1 METNNKKNYFKLN
14 NKFWKNKKVLVTGH
28 TGFKGGWLCMFLNNL
43 GCKISGYAL
52 NPAGKK
58 NFFEATNLKKILTN
72 DFRKNINNLGELD
85 KAIKKIKPEIIF
97 HLAAQS
103 SVIESFKNSHNTITS
118 NIVGTANIME
128 VSKKYSFI
136 KSVVIITTDKVYQNY
151 KEKKYFDE
159 NSQLGG
165 DDIYS
170 GSKACCELL
179 VHSYRKSFFQNSKCN
194 IATVRAGNCFG
205 GGDWTPDRIVKDILE
220 NFYKNK
226 NLVLRNPNATRPWQH
241 VLEPLMGYLK
251 LAEKL
256 HSKDGNQFCEP
267 WNFGPSLKQ
276 NMKVKNLVEIFQNKM
291 KSKSKII
298 INKND
303 KRFHNKKINIFESKN
318 LNINSKKISKR
329 LNWKP
334 KLSLDNS
341 IDLTVIWYKS
351 FRAKK
356 NVFDLTNKQIK
367 YYLDL

>member
-1 METNNKKNYFKLN
+1 MKINKN
-14 NKFWKNKKVLVTGH
+14 FWKNKKVLIIGSC
-28 TGFKGGWLCMFLNNL
+28 GFKGKWLVALLTLLKAQIVGINKTKIKNTNYRFYKSDICNLNNIN
-43 GCKISGYAL
+43 KII
-52 NPAGKK
+52 K
-58 NFFEATNLKKILTN
+58 FE
-72 DFRKNINNLGELD
+72 
-85 KAIKKIKPEIIF
+85 KPEIIF

>member
-1 METNNKKNYFKLN
+1 LSKPTKN
-14 NKFWKNKKVLVTGH
+14 FWKNKKILITGH
-28 TGFKGGWLCMFLNNL
+28 TGFKGGWLSVLLNYM
-43 GCKISGYAL
+43 GSKVYGYAL
-52 NPAGKK
+52 NPQGKN
-58 NFFEATNLKKILTN
+58 NFFNAAKVKNVLIKDYRKDITDLKNL
-72 DFRKNINNLGELD
+72 RKV
-85 KAIKKIKPEIIF
+85 IKQNKPEIIF

-103 SVIESFKNSHNTITS
+103 SVIESFKNSQNTVST
-118 NIVGTANIME
+118 NIMGTANILE
-128 VSKKYSFI
+128 AVKDSNFV

-151 KEKKYFDE
+151 KEQKYFDE

-220 NFYKNK
+220 NFYENK
-226 NLVLRNPNATRPWQH
+226 DLVLRNPKATRPWQH

-256 HSKDGNQFCEP
+256 YSKDGNQFCEP

-276 NMKVKNLVEIFQNKM
+276 NMKVKSLVEMFKNKM

-334 KLSLDNS
+334 KLSIDNS
-341 IDLTVIWYKS
+341 IDLTVSWYKS
-351 FRAKK
+351 FKTKK